1 MKALLVTG
9 TDTGVGKTFVTC
21 GLAAAL
27 RARGLRV
34 GVMKPA
40 ETGCAERDGK
50 LEPEDAARLKFY
62 SGCELPLEEICPYR
76 FAAPRAPWVA
86 ARDEGG
92 EIDPTRLQ
100 ETYRKIQAGHDITL
114 IEGAGGLLVPLRRD
128 FHYAD
133 LAREWNLPVLVVTT
147 SKLGTLNHTALT
159 LDFLRHAGLR
169 QTGLRTLGY
178 VVNTHEPT
186 PPELAASNLETLRAL
201 SPEPCLGHVPHQ
213 RDFDWANASA
223 EQLAA
228 LFEASINWNPIEKG
242 LALDLG
248 AKHPK

>member
-27 RARGLRV
+27 RVRGLRV

-40 ETGCAERDGK
+40 ETGCARRNGVF
-50 LEPEDAARLKFY
+50 EPEDAARLKLY
-62 SGCELPLEEICPYR
+62 SGCELPLDQICPYR
-76 FAAPRAPWVA
+76 FSAPRAPWVA
-86 ARDEGG
+86 AQAEHI
-92 EIDPTRLQ
+92 EIELCRLT
-100 ETYRKIQAGHDITL
+100 EVYRKIQASHDITL
-114 IEGAGGLLVPLRRD
+114 VEGAGGLLVPLRRD

-159 LDFLRHAGLR
+159 LSYLRQAGLG
-169 QTGLRTLGY
+169 TVGY

-201 SPEPCLGHVPHQ
+201 TPESCLGQVPHQ
-213 RDFDWANASA
+213 NNFIWGNAPI

-228 LFEASINWNPIEKG
+228 LFEASLNWQELGKE
-242 LALDLG
+242 LALDLP
-248 AKHPK
+248 AE

>member
-40 ETGCAERDGK
+40 ETGCPEKNGQ

-62 SGCELPLEEICPYR
+62 SGCELSLDQICPYR

-86 ARDEGG
+86 ARDEES

-100 ETYRKIQAGHDITL
+100 ETYKKIQASHDITL
-114 IEGAGGLLVPLRRD
+114 IEGAGGLLVPLRHD

-133 LAREWNLPVLVVTT
+133 LAREWDLPVLVVTT

-159 LDFLRHAGLR
+159 LAYLR
-169 QTGLRTLGY
+169 QVGLRTLGY

-186 PPELAASNLETLRAL
+186 PPELVASNLETLRAL
-201 SPEPCLGHVPHQ
+201 TPESCLGQVPHQ
-213 RDFDWANASA
+213 SNFHWGNAPI

-228 LFEASINWNPIEKG
+228 LFEASINWKELGKD
-242 LALDLG
+242 LALDLP
-248 AKHPK
+248 AK